1 MVAETM
7 FPDIAGS
14 RSCIDCHH
22 VAGRTFSK
30 SARRI
35 RGAPLLRR
43 TSRYDAQTSAFGIS
57 NDFRCISYVIPFWV
71 VSSAMNVIPIPS
83 LQTHYRS
90 FITTTNG
97 SAPVSRYVPETGS
110 HVP

>member
-7 FPDIAGS
+7 FPNIAGS

-43 TSRYDAQTSAFGIS
+43 TSR
-57 NDFRCISYVIPFWV
+57 
-71 VSSAMNVIPIPS
+71 
-83 LQTHYRS
+83 
-90 FITTTNG
+90 
-97 SAPVSRYVPETGS
+97 
-110 HVP
+110 